1 MFEKIKSKLS
11 KQKINIEQY
20 EEQNDLSFKRLS
32 SNVFPYSCLV
42 ADDVMLTKN
51 GEVFSMIEI
60 TLDDFKK
67 NQDGGLRD
75 AIRKAISQNI
85 NDLKTAFWIQTVKR
99 KKEKTVLKQIS
110 IQHVFFQKIHEIS
123 EKIEKKLNNYETYVY
138 ITIIRQGEAFKVSPS
153 YLKYYFSSRMLIKN
167 HNKYLDQSIE
177 SLKNITHNIVDALS
191 LYQPKILSIR
201 QNGNDEYS
209 EIIEKL
215 HFLINFEDKE
225 QKIEDIDAT
234 KLINRSTY
242 LFENGTMAIK
252 NNDTGKMKV
261 GMSFSLKEIPNIG
274 MSNVS
279 DIINNTRAE
288 MIITEY
294 VSYVNQKYAISK
306 FQEQKKILDR
316 KEDKSFQEKVGLSFL
331 DQKNNT
337 KYCQSSLSIILLA
350 NNIKEMKSFISDC
363 TKMFSKYGIVMA
375 REDISLERNYYAMM
389 PANFLFTHRTTIH
402 DAEEVASFCYSYVP
416 QENSADNFLNKNI
429 LFNIG
434 TLKSNPV
441 PIGFDKNKKN
451 VMISGGA
458 NVGKTVLANFLLASW
473 MKYNKSNVYI
483 IEFKNKSSIFT
494 DAIGGKNYTIST
506 DRQIHNAFFN
516 CLNVDIFDNQN
527 DKEDYIFEMISLFL
541 GAINILITPEISSE
555 IRQIA
560 KYIVSIKEKKNDNNE
575 RIALHDI
582 RQFLKGKTIENEL
595 QSWHSIGRFYHL
607 FDNREDVFDESNV
620 LHFFI
625 DDTIQNNSLLLTTI
639 VNHIITNI
647 LQRAKN
653 NTKEPTIVILDEPFL
668 AFGNSFFKQKLE
680 KIIKDM
686 EKNRIYCIF
695 KVRDFKREATS
706 IVDFNIL
713 CNSCGL
719 QMHFANKFVDNYYAK
734 VFNLEKIGCMS
745 IKTLAMYEGRNLIVK
760 LPQYLYSCRFEL
772 DDFKDTLKLLSDRE
786 ETMAKIFS
794 IKESLKTDNCDRW
807 LSAYYSNLNTNID
820 VEDKIN
826 LQKEL
831 QAIRNVKRILDS

>member
-1 MFEKIKSKLS
+1 MKFKLS
-11 KQKINIEQY
+11 KKKVELDKKEKQS
-20 EEQNDLSFKRLS
+20 DLSFKRLS
-32 SNVFPYSCLV
+32 PNVFPYSCLV

-51 GEVFSMIEI
+51 GEVFSMIEM
-60 TLDDFKK
+60 TVDDFKK

-99 KKEKTVLKQIS
+99 KKEKTMLKKIS
-110 IQHVFFQKIHEIS
+110 TKHIFFQKIQEIS
-123 EKIEKKLNNYETYVY
+123 EKIEKNLNNYETYVY
-138 ITIIRQGEAFKVSPS
+138 ITIIRQGEAFKVKPS
-153 YLKYYFSSRMLIKN
+153 YLKNYLSSRLLIHN
-167 HNKYLDQSIE
+167 HDKYLDQSIE
-177 SLKNITHNIVDALS
+177 SLKNITKNIVDALY
-191 LYQPKILSIR
+191 LYQPKILSVR
-201 QNGNDEYS
+201 QSGNDEYS

-215 HFLINFEDKE
+215 YFLINFDDKE

-234 KLINRSTY
+234 KLINRSSY
-242 LFENGTMAIK
+242 FFENGTMAMK
-252 NNDTGKMKV
+252 NNDTGKMRL
-261 GMSFSLKEIPNIG
+261 GMSFSLKEIPNIS

-279 DIINNTRAE
+279 DIINNTRSE

-294 VSYVNQKYAISK
+294 VSYVNQKYAISQ
-306 FQEQKKILDR
+306 FQEQKRILDR
-316 KEDKSFQEKVGLSFL
+316 KDDKSFQEKVGLSFL
-331 DQKNNT
+331 DQTNNT

-350 NNIKEMKSFISDC
+350 NNIKEMKSFVSDC

-402 DAEEVASFCYSYVP
+402 DAKEVASFCYSYVP
-416 QENSADNFLNKNI
+416 QENSADNFLNKSV

-434 TLKSNPV
+434 TLKGNPV
-441 PIGFDKNKKN
+441 SIGLDKNKRN
-451 VMISGGA
+451 VIISGGA
-458 NVGKTVLANFLLASW
+458 NIGKTVLSNFLLASW
-473 MKYNKSNVYI
+473 LKYNESDVYI

-494 DAIGGKNYTIST
+494 DAIGGKNYTISI
-506 DRQIHNAFFN
+506 DRQRHNTFFN
-516 CLNVDIFDNQN
+516 CLNVDIFDNKN
-527 DKEDYIFEMISLFL
+527 DKENYIFEMISLFL
-541 GAINILITPEISSE
+541 GAINVLITPEISSE

-560 KYIVSIKEKKNDNNE
+560 KYIISIKENNNNKE
-575 RIALHDI
+575 HLALHDI
-582 RQFLKGKTIENEL
+582 RQFLKGKIIENEL

-607 FDNREDVFDESNV
+607 FDNREDVFDDNNI

-647 LQRAKN
+647 VQKAKN
-653 NTKEPTIVILDEPFL
+653 NTNKTTIVVLDEPFL

-686 EKNRIYCIF
+686 EKNKIYCIF
-695 KVRDFKREATS
+695 KVRDFKKAATS
-706 IVDFNIL
+706 IVDFNSL

-734 VFNLEKIGCMS
+734 VFNLEKIGFMS
-745 IKTLAMYEGRNLIVK
+745 IKTLAMYEGRNLIVRQ
-760 LPQYLYSCRFEL
+760 PQYLYSCKFTL

-826 LQKEL
+826 LQQEL
-831 QAIRNVKRILDS
+831 QAIRNVRRILDS